1 MSKKISDTLA
11 PATWPQWPVGPEG
24 RSLMLSMARFQADM
38 LQTALR
44 GQIEALSFIKNR
56 SEQHLQ
62 LWEDLLA
69 SDYARDGFDLYCSFW
84 RNAFQDFS
92 DEAERF
98 TRMGTR
104 LATQAAKRVSE
115 EQEDLTEK
123 VARQMVM

>member
-1 MSKKISDTLA
+1 MAKKISDTLP

-24 RSLMLSMARFQADM
+24 RSLMLSAARFQADM

-44 GQIEALSFIKNR
+44 GQIEALTFMQSR

-84 RNAFQDFS
+84 RNAFQDYS

-98 TRMGTR
+98 TRMGAQ
-104 LATQAAKRVSE
+104 LATEAAKRVSE
-115 EQEDLTEK
+115 EQEELTEK
-123 VARQMVM
+123 VAQQMVM

>member
-1 MSKKISDTLA
+1 MPKKISDTLA
-11 PATWPQWPVGPEG
+11 PATWPRWPVGPEG

-38 LQTALR
+38 LETALR
-44 GQIEALSFIKNR
+44 GQIEVLTFMQNR

-62 LWEDLLA
+62 LWEDLLK

-84 RNAFQDFS
+84 RNAFQDYS

-98 TRMGTR
+98 TRMGAQ
-104 LATQAAKRVSE
+104 LATQTAKRVSE

>member
-24 RSLMLSMARFQADM
+24 RSLMLSAARFQADM

-44 GQIEALSFIKNR
+44 GQIEALTFMQSR

-84 RNAFQDFS
+84 RNAFQDYS

-98 TRMGTR
+98 TRMGAR
-104 LATQAAKRVSE
+104 LATEAAKRVSE
-115 EQEDLTEK
+115 EQEELTES

>member
-1 MSKKISDTLA
+1 MSKKMSDTLA
-11 PATWPQWPVGPEG
+11 PVAWPGWPVGGEG

-44 GQIEALSFIKNR
+44 GQIEALTFVKSR

-62 LWEDLLA
+62 LWEELLA

-84 RNAFQDFS
+84 RNAFQDYS

-98 TRMGTR
+98 SRMGVK